1 MGEYNP
7 DAGLIVGQEWVP
19 IVNDPYALN
28 PSEEIGW
35 RFDMPSAEV
44 VSTGKIYTRST
55 DINVPLAKPVDSLY
69 VMMALYPTGLE
80 ASTGPLRQSIV
91 EISGAAI
98 DANMTIFPTF
108 PVTSA
113 TEALYYPNDSKFIQ
127 WVSPGGAGQWS
138 LTFKFNFSGHPEL
151 DGKRIIK
158 MELLLSTQGTDGFIA
173 KGELEVEHCYGD
185 TPATLT
191 FCEIMAD
198 SGPVMQTVGV
208 DSAKI
213 PGIPLA
219 NINVLYDDQAT
230 HDPFGTSCF
239 PWTYPKLLLLDNSF
253 DPNKQSFSLLI
264 TSTSTDPLPAG
275 EFLNIYYAALRVTYC
290 EEQRLAFGGVYEDIN
305 ANSTPIDMRS
315 PNLVANSAIVPA
327 GSYALTVE
335 GGKLDTTIFASRELY
350 QLPGQRGI
358 VVDRTDRVGETFHSH
373 TTDQLVMLS
382 IHEPSGDIIQGP
394 HGYGPQEQADS
405 YAWPSTTQ
413 TSQGIINNSENGTLT
428 YPTARFYAR
437 RFGDTIG
444 SLSLTSDT
452 NPAVTASITVAEFD
466 ALPEITD
473 GWRQVD
479 LLFTGALPTFD
490 DSGTTE
496 TYYWSSTTPNGDG
509 WQILIASSVAK
520 DNAIPANYLT
530 GADAPLQNNYGADMA
545 FARVDDLPQ
554 VAMDATLM
562 FAQAMPAV
570 SGLALTNEI
579 LPVTGIGLDCGLP
592 PDCVPT
598 GISYHSLTWLPLQAV
613 SVPASGF
620 GYYEL
625 QRSDDIDTTW
635 NTILQAFSPL
645 VTGFSD
651 FEARTGIESHYRI
664 RFQHRLLFPSAWSP
678 EVDGTIPAPG
688 VTGSTVNNGN
698 GVLIFTSN
706 ERQTGSSSLAY
717 AMVWENKPE
726 EGFTFVEAG
735 DRTLQQMYGRDY
747 QVAFRPL
754 ERGGEAFSRTL
765 LVQAAA
771 VPDGL
776 IQHGFTSLRDLAW
789 RDLSYVCVRDELGDR
804 WLSNVNVPD
813 GEVERNRRLYM
824 AQVDITEVT
833 ATPSIVTL
841 PDALMG
847 SGGTSSGCIAALWD
861 GLPGWDY
868 GCWS

>member
-1 MGEYNP
+1 MGQYNP
-7 DAGLIVGQEWVP
+7 DAGLVVGQEWVP
-19 IVNDPYALN
+19 IVNDPYVLST
-28 PSEEIGW
+28 SEEIGW
-35 RFDMPSAEV
+35 RFDMPSTEV
-44 VSTGKIYTRST
+44 VDTGKIYTT
-55 DINVPLAKPVDSLY
+55 VADQLPLVIAGSVGGPIDTMY
-69 VMMALYPTGLE
+69 AMMSMYPAGTE
-80 ASTGPLRQSIV
+80 DATGPLRQCIV
-91 EISGAAI
+91 EVSGAAI
-98 DANMTIFPTF
+98 EFPHLT
-108 PVTSA
+108 VSDSGSA
-113 TEALYYPNDSKFIQ
+113 GEALYYPNDDRYVQYTAAVANQSR
-127 WVSPGGAGQWS
+127 
-138 LTFKFNFSGHPEL
+138 LTLKYNFTGHPEL
-151 DGKRIIK
+151 DGKRVVK
-158 MELLLSTQGTDGFIA
+158 MEVLLSMRGNDEFIA
-173 KGELEVEHCYGD
+173 TCEVQLQHGYGD
-185 TPATLT
+185 TPATLG
-191 FCEIMAD
+191 D
-198 SGPVMQTVGV
+198 SVLLEVSSDLMPFARSITSGGHP
-208 DSAKI
+208 I
-213 PGIPLA
+213 PGIDVPNFNA
-219 NINVLYDDQAT
+219 LYDSRAA
-230 HDPFGTSCF
+230 HDPDGRFIY
-239 PWTYPKLLLLDNSF
+239 PWTYPALLLLDNSF
-253 DPNKQSFSLLI
+253 DPNKQSFYLLI
-264 TSTSTDPLPAG
+264 EDPGGVSPVLD
-275 EFLNIYYAALRVTYC
+275 IYYTALRITYC
-290 EEQRLAFGGVYEDIN
+290 EEQRVAFGGIYDALN
-305 ANSTPIDMRS
+305 
-315 PNLVANSAIVPA
+315 PNLVEFDMLNVLYNTPIVPA
-327 GSYALTVE
+327 GPYVLTVE
-335 GGKLDTTIFASRELY
+335 GGKLNTTVFASRELY
-350 QLPGQRGI
+350 QLPGQQGI
-358 VVDRTDRVGETFHSH
+358 VVDHTDRVGSTFTAES
-373 TTDQLVMLS
+373 TDQLVMLS
-382 IHEPSGDIIQGP
+382 IHDAAGDIIQGP
-394 HGYGPQEQADS
+394 HGYGPNAQADS

-413 TSQGIINNSENGTLT
+413 TSQGIINNSEDGTLT

-479 LLFTGALPTFD
+479 LTFTGALPTFD